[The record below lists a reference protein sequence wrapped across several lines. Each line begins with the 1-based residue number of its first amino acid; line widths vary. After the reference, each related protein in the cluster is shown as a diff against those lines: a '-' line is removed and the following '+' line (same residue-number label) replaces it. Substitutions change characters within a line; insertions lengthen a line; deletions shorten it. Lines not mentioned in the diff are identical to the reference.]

1 MTEMAEQFKNELEDD
16 VLIKFNANKEVM
28 NTNGNNTWNSFC
40 LGAANNGLC
49 VEHPGQQVEA
59 VDLKRVFAK
68 KIWEAHQTRVP
79 ASQLN
84 QDSYHVNHLAAD
96 RLTLEDI
103 MKVIKECPPEMALKI
118 AAFSC
123 CAYHVDG
130 PLMELAGKEWK
141 TQTPGQKNNI
151 AQLKMFK
158 EATWN
163 HRKEFMNAIPRDC
176 WMPGNRTR

>member
-1 MTEMAEQFKNELEDD
+1 
-16 VLIKFNANKEVM
+16 
-28 NTNGNNTWNSFC
+28 
-40 LGAANNGLC
+40 
-49 VEHPGQQVEA
+49 
-59 VDLKRVFAK
+59 
-68 KIWEAHQTRVP
+68 
-79 ASQLN
+79 
-84 QDSYHVNHLAAD
+84 
-96 RLTLEDI
+96 
-103 MKVIKECPPEMALKI
+103 MALKI

-163 HRKEFMNAIPRDC
+163 HRKEFMGAIPRDC